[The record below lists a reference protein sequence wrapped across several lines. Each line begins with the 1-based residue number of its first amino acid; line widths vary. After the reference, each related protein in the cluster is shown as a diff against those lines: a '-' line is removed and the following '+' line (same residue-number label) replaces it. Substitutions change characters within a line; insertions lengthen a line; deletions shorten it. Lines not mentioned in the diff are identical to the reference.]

1 MEQNNIEKFVK
12 KVLKERSIEP
22 TPEARER
29 LIEALNSSGQKK
41 KRMLWANYA
50 VAASIVLTLLFLG
63 GRYMLNTPNNV
74 ESIKVTIQEDIPEP
88 IQDHAISPS
97 MDSTIK
103 AVNIEVKPNA
113 NKAALT
119 QLKEVSNTEIADAIV
134 ISNELE
140 KRAFRKE
147 INNLSHEDN
156 RFPIKTITAISENKI
171 DTLLLPQNDTIQKKL
186 HSRFMYITP
195 EQLLSSV
202 ETDSSQQ
209 LQQGVKKAQTI
220 YVESGALLVEMERQ
234 IFEEKNENIFRKVK
248 RELKKVKSA
257 VANRNYKD

>member
-41 KRMLWANYA
+41 KRTLWANY
-50 VAASIVLTLLFLG
+50 VIAASIVLVLLFMG
-63 GRYMLNTPNNV
+63 GRYILNTPDNV
-74 ESIKVTIQEDIPEP
+74 ESIEVTIQEDTPEP
-88 IQDHAISPS
+88 IQDHTISPIT
-97 MDSTIK
+97 DSTID

-113 NKAALT
+113 NNDTLT
-119 QLKEVSNTEIADAIV
+119 QLKEIPNTETTDAIV
-134 ISNELE
+134 VSHALE

-156 RFPIKTITAISENKI
+156 RFPIKTITAISENKT
-171 DTLLLPQNDTIQKKL
+171 DTLLLPQNDTIQKKP

-202 ETDSSQQ
+202 ETDSSPQ

-220 YVESGALLVEMERQ
+220 YVESRALLVEMERQ